1 MAYAPPV
8 HGSLRFL
15 AVLVLATALA
25 TSAAAQQPAPPGVK
39 VDWRGTGVVLAIL
52 RPPSD
57 LHATRPVIVIR
68 HEPIPGLMNEAMA
81 MPFLVDSEALFRGLA
96 AGDHIAF
103 GLADAPGALLVVSI
117 ERLPR

>member
-1 MAYAPPV
+1 VYRGPRV
-8 HGSLRFL
+8 L
-15 AVLVLATALA
+15 AGLVLITALVTPA
-25 TSAAAQQPAPPGVK
+25 RAQPASADVK
-39 VDWRGTGVVLAIL
+39 ADWHGTGVVLAIL

-81 MPFLVDSEALFRGLA
+81 MPFLVDSEALFRGLST
-96 AGDHIAF
+96 GDHIAF
-103 GLADAPGALLVVSI
+103 GLADAPGALLIVSI